1 METQN
6 QRLVSQH
13 AVCLSSGTRPEV
25 SNGSRN
31 PAQFEPPHI
40 FILASLL
47 SHHHCEILITVLH
60 TLFMNDTMLHKGVNK
75 RDCCLSVTNIFT
87 LVHSANVPSLAFTVT
102 VQHAVG
108 PLPTV
113 WKFSTIPLPTCTL
126 QAANITQKNTRS
138 VFWARLQRA
147 YTANYTAEGPGWD
160 SESFRVVSCEYNTHS
175 CKAQMCHWRMLL

>member
-1 METQN
+1 MLSPFSASFYHQLLRETLYDLKSSLIFVETQN

-31 PAQFEPPHI
+31 PALFGPPHI

-47 SHHHCEILITVLH
+47 SCHHCEILITVLH
-60 TLFMNDTMLHKGVNK
+60 TLFMNDTMLQKGVNK

-102 VQHAVG
+102 VQHRVG

-113 WKFSTIPLPTCTL
+113 WKFSTIPLPTCTR
-126 QAANITQKNTRS
+126 NTRS
-138 VFWARLQRA
+138 VLGARLQKA
-147 YTANYTAEGPGWD
+147 YTANYTADGPG
-160 SESFRVVSCEYNTHS
+160 
-175 CKAQMCHWRMLL
+175 